1 MLIVT
6 GTKRS
11 GTSMWMQ
18 ILITAGFPP
27 FGEAFPA
34 NWGKTLRDANPAGF
48 YESLLRQG
56 IYWRTNPHPRTG
68 AYFFPEQV
76 ERHVVKV
83 FIPGL
88 VRSDRAY
95 IGKVVATV
103 REWREYE
110 SSLSRLYAMEDES
123 RRERVP
129 DSPSPVRFPPVL
141 EWWSENF
148 SLVRDIAIRRY
159 PVHVQSY
166 DGLLEDHEGV
176 IRKTLAWIGDDE
188 ADVDKAVAA
197 VEPRHRTQTRP
208 ESDSIEPEFVEIF
221 DELYQTIHAGQGLPT
236 SLIKRLNATNQKLI
250 PRIQAA
256 QKAVHD
262 DQLARRKRRAELAA
276 ARGEAPEG
284 EPPEGEPPEGEPP
297 EGEAMLPPGM
307 MGWEG

>member
-18 ILITAGFPP
+18 ILIAAGFPP
-27 FGEAFPA
+27 FGEAFPS
-34 NWGKTLRDANPAGF
+34 NWGETIRDANPSGF

-110 SSLSRLYAMEDES
+110 SSLKRLYAMEDEA
-123 RRERVP
+123 RRERMP
-129 DSPSPVRFPPVL
+129 DSPDPVRFDPVL
-141 EWWSENF
+141 EWWTENF
-148 SLVRDIAIRRY
+148 ALVRDIAIRRY

-166 DGLLEDHEGV
+166 DGLLSDPDSV
-176 IRKTLAWIGDDE
+176 IRKTLAWIGDPE
-188 ADVDKAVAA
+188 ADVEKAVAA
-197 VEPRHRTQTRP
+197 VEPKNRTQVRP
-208 ESDSIEPEFVEIF
+208 ESSSIEPEFAALF
-221 DELYQTIHAGQGLPT
+221 DELYATIHAGKGLEH
-236 SLIKRLNATNQKLI
+236 SFIKKLNEANQKLV

-262 DQLARRKRRAELAA
+262 DQLARRKRRVQA
-276 ARGEAPEG
+276 GEAPG
-284 EPPEGEPPEGEPP
+284 DEPNPDG
-297 EGEAMLPPGM
+297 MLPPGS
-307 MGWEG
+307 MGWGE

>member
-18 ILITAGFPP
+18 ILIAAGFTP
-27 FGEAFPA
+27 FGEAFPS
-34 NWGKTLRDANPAGF
+34 NWGETLREANPSGF

-88 VRSDRAY
+88 VRTDRAY
-95 IGKVVATV
+95 IGRVVATV

-110 SSLSRLYAMEDES
+110 ASLNRLYAMEDKA
-123 RRERVP
+123 RLERKP
-129 DSPSPVRFPPVL
+129 DSTGPVRFPPAL

-148 SLVRDIAIRRY
+148 ALVRDIAIRRY

-166 DGLLEDHEGV
+166 DGLMKNPEAV
-176 IRKTLAWIGDDE
+176 IRKTLQWLGDKSQGPAGRE
-188 ADVDKAVAA
+188 GSIDVDKAIAA
-197 VEPRHRTQTRP
+197 VEPSNRTQVRP
-208 ESDSIEPEFVEIF
+208 ESNTMEPEFMAMF
-221 DELYQTIHAGQGLPT
+221 DALYQAIDLGKGLDRE
-236 SLIKRLNATNQKLI
+236 LIRELNTTNTKLI

-262 DQLARRKRRAELAA
+262 DQLRRQQARAGVRS
-276 ARGEAPEG
+276 GPPDEG
-284 EPPEGEPPEGEPP
+284 EGPLPAGSLGWDEG
-297 EGEAMLPPGM
+297 
-307 MGWEG
+307 

>member
-18 ILITAGFPP
+18 ILIAAGFTP
-27 FGEAFPA
+27 FGEAFPS
-34 NWGKTLRDANPAGF
+34 NWGETLREANPSGF

-95 IGKVVATV
+95 IGRVVATV

-110 SSLSRLYAMEDES
+110 SSLHRLYAMEDKARLE
-123 RRERVP
+123 RRP
-129 DSPSPVRFPPVL
+129 DSRGPVRFPPAL

-148 SLVRDIAIRRY
+148 ALVRDIAIRRY

-166 DGLLEDHEGV
+166 DGLISDPEQV
-176 IRKTLAWIGDDE
+176 IRKTLQWIGDKTQGPGLG
-188 ADVDKAVAA
+188 AIDVDKAIAA
-197 VEPRHRTQTRP
+197 VQPQNRTQTRP
-208 ESDSIEPEFVEIF
+208 ESNTMEPEFAAMF
-221 DELYQTIHAGQGLPT
+221 DALYEAIHAGKGLERD
-236 SLIKRLNATNQKLI
+236 LIKALNDTNTKLV

-262 DQLARRKRRAELAA
+262 DQLRRMQE
-276 ARGEAPEG
+276 RGPRGGAPGPG
-284 EPPEGEPPEGEPP
+284 EDDNL
-297 EGEAMLPPGM
+297 LPPSTL
-307 MGWEG
+307 GWEE

>member
-18 ILITAGFPP
+18 ILIAAGFTP
-27 FGEAFPA
+27 FGEAFPS
-34 NWGKTLRDANPAGF
+34 NWGETLREANPSGF

-88 VRSDRAY
+88 VRTDRAY

-110 SSLSRLYAMEDES
+110 SSLNRLYAMEDKA
-123 RRERVP
+123 RLERNP
-129 DSPSPVRFPPVL
+129 NSQAPVRFPPVL
-141 EWWSENF
+141 EWWAENF
-148 SLVRDIAIRRY
+148 ALVRDIAIRRY

-166 DGLLEDHEGV
+166 DGLLADPAAV
-176 IRKTLAWIGDDE
+176 IRKTLEWIGDPK
-188 ADVDKAVAA
+188 ADIDKATAA
-197 VEPRHRTQTRP
+197 VEPGNRTQRRP
-208 ESDSIEPEFVEIF
+208 ESTTLEDEFVPIF
-221 DELYQTIHAGQGLPT
+221 DALYQSIDAGQGLERGF
-236 SLIKRLNATNQKLI
+236 IKDLNATNQKLLSHI
-250 PRIQAA
+250 SAA
-256 QKAVHD
+256 QKAVHED
-262 DQLARRKRRAELAA
+262 MLRRRQ
-276 ARGEAPEG
+276 RGGPLGGGQGEG
-284 EPPEGEPPEGEPP
+284 EGEGDGP
-297 EGEAMLPPGM
+297 LPPGSL
-307 MGWEG
+307 GWDPG

>member
-18 ILITAGFPP
+18 ILIAAGFPP
-27 FGEAFPA
+27 FGDAFPS
-34 NWGKTLRDANPAGF
+34 NWGETIRAANPAGF

-88 VRSDRAY
+88 VRSDRAF

-103 REWREYE
+103 RDWREYDR
-110 SSLSRLYAMEDES
+110 SITRLYAMEDAA
-123 RRERVP
+123 RRERKP
-129 DSPSPVRFPPVL
+129 DSPDPVRFAPAL

-148 SLVRDIAIRRY
+148 ALVRDIAIRRY

-166 DGLLEDHEGV
+166 DGLLADPPAV
-176 IRKTLAWIGDDE
+176 IRKTLTWLDDPR
-188 ADVDKAVAA
+188 ADLDAAIAA
-197 VEPRHRTQTRP
+197 VKPEHRTQRRDQDQDQDQRDQDAAF
-208 ESDSIEPEFVEIF
+208 EAGAGAGADRGELEPEYAAIF
-221 DELYQTIHAGQGLPT
+221 DALYQTIHASRGLERGF
-236 SLIKRLNATNQKLI
+236 IQRLNEINRELV
-250 PRIQAA
+250 PRIHAAQQAVQNDQLRRQAA
-256 QKAVHD
+256 RLASAETRD
-262 DQLARRKRRAELAA
+262 DPDAARRDES
-276 ARGEAPEG
+276 P
-284 EPPEGEPPEGEPP
+284 
-297 EGEAMLPPGM
+297 
-307 MGWEG
+307 

>member
-1 MLIVT
+1 MIIVT

-18 ILITAGFPP
+18 ILIAAGFPP

-34 NWGKTLRDANPAGF
+34 NWGQTLRDANPSGF

-110 SSLSRLYAMEDES
+110 SSLNRLYAMEDQS
-123 RRERVP
+123 RRERYP
-129 DSPSPVRFPPVL
+129 ESKDPVRFHPVL

-148 SLVRDIAIRRY
+148 ALVRDIAIRRF

-166 DGLLEDHEGV
+166 DGLLEQPEAV
-176 IRKTLAWIGDDE
+176 IRKTLAWIGDAQAE
-188 ADVDKAVAA
+188 PDKAVAA
-197 VEPRHRTQTRP
+197 VEPRNRTQRRP
-208 ESDSIEPEFVEIF
+208 ESDSIEPEFAALF
-221 DELYQTIHAGQGLPT
+221 DEFYTMIHAGNGLEHGF
-236 SLIKRLNATNQKLI
+236 IRKLNEANQKLV

-256 QKAVHD
+256 QKAVAD
-262 DQLARRKRRAELAA
+262 DQLARRKRRAEQLAA
-276 ARGEAPEG
+276 GETPE
-284 EPPEGEPPEGEPP
+284 PDD
-297 EGEAMLPPGM
+297 ALPPDAL
-307 MGWEG
+307 GWDG

>member
-18 ILITAGFPP
+18 ILIAAGFPP

-34 NWGKTLRDANPAGF
+34 NWGKTIRDANPSGF

-110 SSLSRLYAMEDES
+110 SSLNRLYAMEDEA
-123 RRERVP
+123 RREKLP
-129 DSPSPVRFPPVL
+129 ESKDPVRFDPVL

-148 SLVRDIAIRRY
+148 ALVRDIAIRRY

-166 DGLLEDHEGV
+166 DGLLEDPAAV
-176 IRKTLAWIGDDE
+176 IRKTLAWIGDGSI
-188 ADVDKAVAA
+188 DVEKAVAA
-197 VEPRHRTQTRP
+197 VEPRNRTQKRP
-208 ESDSIEPEFVEIF
+208 ESSSIEPEYAALF
-221 DELYQTIHAGQGLPT
+221 DELYEGIHAGKGLEQGF
-236 SLIKRLNATNQKLI
+236 IRKLNEVNQELV

-256 QKAVHD
+256 QQAVQD

-276 ARGEAPEG
+276 AGRTAEAEDLLPAG
-284 EPPEGEPPEGEPP
+284 
-297 EGEAMLPPGM
+297 AMS
-307 MGWEG
+307 WEE